1 MPRVALVNTII
12 RTDIGAPVSWQ
23 VPCIVD
29 QDDARAALWRY
40 AMTNDVETIQSLRAE
55 NTRLQQRI
63 AELEQTSMS
72 ALAPTS
78 TVDLLPLLYG
88 IIAHLPAT
96 LVVQDLQGHTLL
108 TNQHGSTQDAAP
120 PPVVNGSTAPAHF
133 PAEVQA
139 TWQAATQQVS
149 ATGQAVELEVT
160 VTHEHEARIFQVSAF
175 PLYDIGENLIAIG
188 GLMIEITGQRQVAEQ
203 LRLMRF
209 SLDHC
214 GDSVYWVD
222 SAGRHRYVND
232 SACERLGYSHGEL
245 LTMRVVDIDLEM
257 TEETWQIAWKATR
270 KYGTLTFESL
280 HSSKD
285 ARTLP
290 VEIAAHYLEFEGKAF
305 LCMFA
310 RDISGHKQMADELH
324 TFQMLVENAPDAI
337 GVTDMEGV
345 VSYANLAYRTMY
357 GYGDATIG
365 MHFSDMVA
373 PEAKPI
379 ISAAMQTVYKEGI
392 WHGENINQRY
402 DGGRFPVQSSI
413 FALLNERGITQA
425 IAMIN
430 RDMTMVKQ
438 TEHAQADLQ
447 QQIITDQQA
456 ALRELSTPLIPI
468 ADDVIMMP
476 LIGVVDSQRAQ
487 QVLDV
492 LVEGVARYQARMLI
506 LDITGMQVIDTQAA
520 GAIIRAAH
528 AVRLLGAQVILT
540 GIGPEIAQTIVQ
552 QGIDLS
558 EIDTRASLQAGIA
571 HALYG

>member
-1 MPRVALVNTII
+1 
-12 RTDIGAPVSWQ
+12 
-23 VPCIVD
+23 
-29 QDDARAALWRY
+29 
-40 AMTNDVETIQSLRAE
+40 MTNDVETIQSLRAE
-55 NTRLQQRI
+55 NIRLQQRI
-63 AELEQTSMS
+63 AELEQTTIS
-72 ALAPTS
+72 ALASTS
-78 TVDLLPLLYG
+78 TVDLLPLLYDV
-88 IIAHLPAT
+88 IAHIPAT

-108 TNQHGSTQDAAP
+108 TNQHVGTHAAATP
-120 PPVVNGSTAPAHF
+120 AMGNGSIAPAHF

-139 TWQAATQQVS
+139 TWHATTQQVG
-149 ATGQAVELEVT
+149 ATGHAVELEIT
-160 VTHEHEARIFQVSAF
+160 VAHEHEARIFQVSAF

-188 GLMIEITGQRQVAEQ
+188 GLMMEITGQRQLAEQ
-203 LRLMRF
+203 LRLMNF

-232 SACERLGYSHGEL
+232 SACQRLGYSHAEL

-257 TEETWQIAWKATR
+257 TEETWEIAWKATR

-280 HSSKD
+280 HNSKD

-290 VEIAAHYLEFEGKAF
+290 VEIAAHYLEFDGNAF

-310 RDISGHKQMADELH
+310 RDISGRKQMADELH

-337 GVTDMEGV
+337 SVTDMEGV
-345 VSYANLAYRTMY
+345 ISYANLAYRTMY

-373 PEAKPI
+373 PEANPI

-392 WHGENINQRY
+392 WCGESINQRH
-402 DGGRFPVQSSI
+402 DGCRFPVQSSI
-413 FALLNERGITQA
+413 FELLNEHGKAQA
-425 IAMIN
+425 IAIIN
-430 RDMTMVKQ
+430 RDMTTVKQ
-438 TEHAQADLQ
+438 TENAQADLQ
-447 QQIITDQQA
+447 QQIIANQQT

-468 ADDVIMMP
+468 ANDVMMMP
-476 LIGVVDSQRAQ
+476 LIGMVDSQRAQ
-487 QVLDV
+487 QVLEV
-492 LVEGVARYQARMLI
+492 LLEGVARYQARMLI

-520 GAIIRAAH
+520 GAIIHAAH

-558 EIDTRASLQAGIA
+558 EIDTRGSLQAGIA
-571 HALYG
+571 HALHG